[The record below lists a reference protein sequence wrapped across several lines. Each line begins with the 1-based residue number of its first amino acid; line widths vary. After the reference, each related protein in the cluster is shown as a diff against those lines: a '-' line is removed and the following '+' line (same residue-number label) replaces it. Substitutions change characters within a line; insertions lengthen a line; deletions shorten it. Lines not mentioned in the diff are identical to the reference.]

1 MKILPTP
8 QAVAREAVLVIAGA
22 LLAALILSQAPRL
35 RAYIQSK
42 GASGCSCGGDG

>member
-8 QAVAREAVLVIAGA
+8 SAVAREAILVIAGV
-22 LLAALILSQAPRL
+22 LLAALILSQAPKL

-42 GASGCSCGGDG
+42 GASGCSCQD